1 MSILGCGTSD
11 GQCIIPA
18 IENKLTLYPKYVGL
32 ECLAEI
38 VKLENEEI
46 IAGISKLVNAIGYV
60 GVFSVEMMHCK
71 ADGKYYFTEIN
82 LRNDGAQSFINKYG
96 VNLPLLHVED
106 LLGTQI
112 AMPTDFHPG
121 YYIWDMHHFKS
132 LLCRDLS
139 IKQWYKELR
148 ESKGFLMYYKEDK
161 KPFFRQYIYLV
172 EKALRHKKTT
182 KYQ

>member
-1 MSILGCGTSD
+1 
-11 GQCIIPA
+11 
-18 IENKLTLYPKYVGL
+18 
-32 ECLAEI
+32 
-38 VKLENEEI
+38 
-46 IAGISKLVNAIGYV
+46 
-60 GVFSVEMMHCK
+60 MMHSK
-71 ADGKYYFTEIN
+71 TDGKYYFTEIN

-96 VNLPLLHVED
+96 VNLPLLHVKD
-106 LLGTQI
+106 LLGMKI
-112 AMPTDFHPG
+112 AMPADFHPG

-148 ESKGFLMYYKEDK
+148 ESKGFLMWYKEDK

-182 KYQ
+182 KY